1 MSEAFVPRQRIL
13 WTQWGEWARS
23 ILRQFNEMNPSDYK
37 FQGPH
42 YVIYE
47 CGEFRLYPYGD
58 RPDLRYSFGVRPQFL
73 PGEVEPLWTFMV
85 IC

>member
-1 MSEAFVPRQRIL
+1 MPRQRIL

-23 ILRQFNEMNPSDYK
+23 ILRQYNAAGHSGYK

-42 YVIYE
+42 YVRYSR
-47 CGEFRLYPYGD
+47 GDFRMEPYGRGD
-58 RPDLRYSFGVRPQFL
+58 EYYRYSFEVRPQFL

-85 IC
+85 IG